1 MSSSTPQTSVPHF
14 KGEVINKIYR
24 VWLFRKLLPVLVL
37 EVAVLT
43 AVLYWL
49 GRAVFFQKIFENALK
64 VLFLEPQ
71 QILSFLLVMFTHATP
86 LARIL
91 GFAVL
96 VLFVL
101 IVRHFTQ
108 GFLRLILVRQNYFGK
123 VDNRRP

>member
-1 MSSSTPQTSVPHF
+1 MSDSTSQIERPRF

-37 EVAVLT
+37 EVAVVA

-64 VLFLEPQ
+64 VLFVEPQ

-86 LARIL
+86 LAKIL
-91 GFAVL
+91 GFVVL

-101 IVRHFTQ
+101 IIRHFTQ
-108 GFLRLILVRQNYFGK
+108 GALRWILVRQKYFSK
-123 VDNRRP
+123 TP